1 VYAWRICA
9 SGIVAPDN
17 TDKSLAA
24 AIEADRLHDATL
36 DAGRDLKK
44 ASCTG
49 VAKKSC
55 KMRLIMRVILAFV
68 VFLLASTVTAAACP
82 PLLDL
87 KLPTLTEDAASLC
100 RYQGKVLLVVNTA
113 SQCGYTPQYEG
124 LEKIYRRYKDKGL
137 VVIGFPSNDFGGQ
150 EPGSN
155 KEIAKFCEIN
165 YGVSFPMFA
174 KSAVA
179 KGTINPFY
187 ERLAQASNSRPQ
199 WNFHKYLV
207 DRKGERVLAYE
218 SAITPSDREFVIDI
232 ERLLAQP

>member
-1 VYAWRICA
+1 MRSIPA
-9 SGIVAPDN
+9 GI
-17 TDKSLAA
+17 L
-24 AIEADRLHDATL
+24 L
-36 DAGRDLKK
+36 
-44 ASCTG
+44 
-49 VAKKSC
+49 
-55 KMRLIMRVILAFV
+55 
-68 VFLLASTVTAAACP
+68 LLACSVATAACP

-100 RYQGKVLLVVNTA
+100 RYEGKVLLVVNTA

-124 LEKIYRRYKDKGL
+124 LEKIYRRYKDQGL

-179 KGTINPFY
+179 KGTVNPFY
-187 ERLAQASNSRPQ
+187 ERLAQASDSRPR

-207 DRKGERVLAYE
+207 DRRGEKVLAYA
-218 SAITPSDREFVIDI
+218 SAITPSDREFVVEV

>member
-1 VYAWRICA
+1 MR
-9 SGIVAPDN
+9 
-17 TDKSLAA
+17 
-24 AIEADRLHDATL
+24 AILLFIAL
-36 DAGRDLKK
+36 
-44 ASCTG
+44 
-49 VAKKSC
+49 
-55 KMRLIMRVILAFV
+55 
-68 VFLLASTVTAAACP
+68 LLAGPATAAACP

-87 KLPTLTEDAASLC
+87 KLPTLTEGEASLC

-124 LEKIYRRYKDKGL
+124 LEKLYRRYRDKGL

-155 KEIAKFCEIN
+155 KGIAKFCEVN

-187 ERLAQASNSRPQ
+187 ARLAQVSNSRPR
-199 WNFHKYLV
+199 WNFHKYLI
-207 DRKGERVLAYE
+207 DRKGEKVLAYE
-218 SAITPSDREFVIDI
+218 SAVTPSDPKLLGAI
-232 ERLLAQP
+232 ERALAQP